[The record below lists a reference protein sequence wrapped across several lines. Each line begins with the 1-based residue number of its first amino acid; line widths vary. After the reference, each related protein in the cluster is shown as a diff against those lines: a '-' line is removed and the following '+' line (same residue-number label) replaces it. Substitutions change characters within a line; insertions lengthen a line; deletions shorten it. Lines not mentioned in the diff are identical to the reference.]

1 MENAKKPKRLNTVN
15 VRLDDATLEQL
26 RAIALDENRTVSNL
40 IDTMIKDALTTW
52 PKRPSRPGAKGEG

>member
-52 PKRPSRPGAKGEG
+52 PKRSSRPGAKGEG